1 MKDDK
6 KRIRIIGVCGVLA
19 LTATALTLIN
29 HEQDSEP
36 AFLNVT
42 NHSSINEEVKIKA
55 TLAIKENKQIS
66 ENLYESDS
74 NVPTTISTP
83 KSLPHVFAESL
94 EGTDIDGQLK
104 VDSSGNL
111 VVDLAVKDFF
121 DYFLN
126 TVGEVSPEVAIFE
139 MQQLAESHLPPQA
152 VNQTMKILADY
163 LAYKEQA
170 VQLMSQPMISKEQQT
185 DTYQV
190 DMLEHTFQTMKSI
203 RRETMSPEAVEAFF
217 AMEEAYGEFTLSSI
231 RVQSDDSMSDH
242 EKMASLSQ
250 LRETLPPAIRQTE
263 ENVVA
268 DAEKHL
274 VIHQAIS
281 SGSEE
286 NLKQQLVENDYSE
299 EEAADI
305 VAYQHQQQAFDQRY
319 NVYLTEKRQLLGAG
333 LSDQDQAAQL
343 NRLRLQYFSNDRE
356 LTQAKV
362 RDLKS

>member
-1 MKDDK
+1 MINDN
-6 KRIRIIGVCGVLA
+6 KRIRVIGLCSILA
-19 LTATALTLIN
+19 LAVTALMFITD
-29 HEQDSEP
+29 EQDG
-36 AFLNVT
+36 ANVFLKET
-42 NHSSINEEVKIKA
+42 DRLATNEEVKIHT
-55 TLAIKENKQIS
+55 TLAIKDNKKAL
-66 ENLYESDS
+66 ENLNESD
-74 NVPTTISTP
+74 NDVPSIISTP
-83 KSLPHVFAESL
+83 KSLTHFFAASL
-94 EGTDIDGQLK
+94 EGTEIDGQLK
-104 VDSSGNL
+104 VDASGNL
-111 VVDLAVKDFF
+111 VVDLEVKDFF

-126 TVGEVSPEVAIFE
+126 TVGEVSPEVAVFE

-152 VNQTMKILADY
+152 VNQAMKILGDY

-170 VQLMSQPMISKEQQT
+170 VQLMSQPMIPKEQQT
-185 DTYQV
+185 AMHQIEV
-190 DMLEHTFQTMKSI
+190 LEHTFQTMKSI
-203 RRETMSPEAVEAFF
+203 RRETMSPETVEAFF

-231 RVQSDDSMSDH
+231 RVQSDDSISDH

-250 LRETLPPAIRQTE
+250 LREMLPPAIRQTE

-274 VIHQAIS
+274 VIHNAIS

-286 NLKQQLVENDYSE
+286 NLKQQLVDNAYSE
-299 EEAADI
+299 EAAADI

-319 NVYLTEKRQLLGAG
+319 KIYLNEKRQLLGAG

-343 NRLRLQYFSNDRE
+343 SRLRSQYFSNDRE